1 MFIEG
6 ISFPTER
13 LYIALRTPNRIDSVV
28 KHEDNALV
36 FAWGDQK
43 IMLDNAGNTIR
54 RYAYHYND
62 FAKHGVEEILGC
74 QFLDVV
80 GVARLVRKKLMD
92 ESGATYVKG
101 SEKRV
106 ERQSEAVND
115 CYFDIEFKGE
125 RYEVGV
131 HLAKLDSGYVRSI
144 GWSVNVT
151 YMDKAKGQFPCIA
164 ELDQVCWSFCQ

>member
-1 MFIEG
+1 MFIEN

-13 LYIALRTPNRIDSVV
+13 LYIALRTPNQIDSVV

-43 IMLDNAGNTIR
+43 VMYVNGKEVR

-74 QFLDVV
+74 QVLDVV
-80 GVARLVRKKLMD
+80 GVARLVRKRLV
-92 ESGATYVKG
+92 ESGATYVEG
-101 SEKRV
+101 SEKR
-106 ERQSEAVND
+106 EDRQCEAVND

-151 YMDKAKGQFPCIA
+151 YMKKTGQFPHIK
-164 ELDQVCWSFCQ
+164 ELDQVCWAFCK